1 MKKVWAIIMVWAFAA
16 ADMFATVQAA
26 LAQTG
31 DETLQAASV
40 LVSDVQVED
49 LVPLT
54 DDFAWHGGYYHS
66 SMTEDGILGIVNCCA
81 ARGEGEN
88 GTEPAFRK
96 AFAAMASESAIA
108 DYQDSQNQSL
118 TEKLSYPAYDVTFT
132 TGANED
138 TCLWKMIL
146 FQTESHTYAYAFR
159 MDADYA
165 EEMEELYLSAVSS
178 LALLDA
184 SATADDPSA
193 RGESLEDFIAFFD
206 TWYQY
211 GDLNA
216 ESIRINGDGTW
227 AYYNALNDDG
237 TGGYLYDD
245 GTFLTSGTTV
255 LQLYSADGSHGADV
269 SLNEY
274 GELMLTPVSEAYA
287 GVYADAAFI
296 RASESI
302 AFEPQPV
309 GE

>member
-1 MKKVWAIIMVWAFAA
+1 MKKVWAIIMVGALAA
-16 ADMFATVQAA
+16 AGMFATVQAA

-40 LVSDVQVED
+40 LVSGVQVEG

-54 DDFAWHGGYYHS
+54 DDFTWNGGYYHS
-66 SMTEDGILGIVNCCA
+66 SMTEDGILSIVNCCA
-81 ARGEGEN
+81 ANGEAADAAD
-88 GTEPAFRK
+88 PAFRE
-96 AFAAMASESAIA
+96 AFAAMVSEYAVA

-118 TEKLSYPAYDVTFT
+118 TEKFTYPVYDAMFT

-138 TCLWKMIL
+138 TCLWNMLL
-146 FQTESHTYAYAFR
+146 FQTDTHTYAYAFR

-165 EEMEELYLSAVSS
+165 EELEGQYRSAVDA
-178 LALLDA
+178 LALMDA
-184 SATADDPSA
+184 SAMADDPSA

-216 ESIRINGDGTW
+216 ESIRLNGDGTW
-227 AYYNALNDDG
+227 EYRNALNDDG
-237 TGGYLYDD
+237 TGGDLYDD

-255 LQLYSADGSHGADV
+255 LQLISADGSHVADV
-269 SLNEY
+269 SLNED
-274 GELMLTPVSEAYA
+274 GDLMLTPVTERLSS
-287 GVYADAAFI
+287 VYADAAFV
-296 RASESI
+296 RESESI
-302 AFEPQPV
+302 AYEAQPI